1 MVDSSALLK
10 VFVVAYVI
18 GWLMDFQIINGIEV
32 MKDYDFYLL
41 CDCYQLEL

>member
-1 MVDSSALLK
+1 MVDGSALLNG
-10 VFVVAYVI
+10 FHVAHVL
-18 GWLMDFQIINGIEV
+18 GWLMDLQIVIGFEV